1 MLVDG
6 LVVDAGTMAY
16 NHAISVLEFNPVW
29 FTIVCNME
37 IALAKVVTIIIL
49 LMMIVSSVTPS
60 VASVLD
66 PQIPN
71 V

>member
-1 MLVDG
+1 
-6 LVVDAGTMAY
+6 
-16 NHAISVLEFNPVW
+16 
-29 FTIVCNME
+29 ME

-71 V
+71 VLLVLQVKFSIHQLIALLLAVIL